1 MTTTLATT
9 AKALKENPELLAK
22 ITSAGSAEER
32 ASLLRDAGVPVP
44 THADVNAH
52 MASMA
57 GVAGGYTDPVGTST
71 AIAVPGTVIIV
82 AGAAAAAAA

>member
-1 MTTTLATT
+1 MSKSFAAAT
-9 AKALKENPELLAK
+9 KALKENPELLAK

-32 ASLLRDAGVPVP
+32 ASLLRDAGVLVP

-57 GVAGGYTDPVGTST
+57 GVAGGSNTTTEAAGNGA
-71 AIAVPGTVIIV
+71 AIVVAAAV
-82 AGAAAAAAA
+82 AAAAA